1 MKTTAIVCCSV
12 LAVSSMLFLVLHA
25 RTMDEAGRR
34 AKSPVL
40 RPIPVG
46 DPFWKAID
54 NIPGASSP
62 KGTKLELPQEIA
74 EQAFS
79 GTILDHCWDWL
90 QPISAETD
98 GRQIRISIPRLIN
111 KAGKIVHDGSE
122 KVDVW
127 IDLSTR
133 SFMFAPNESESIP
146 TEADLMQIVR
156 VFNPARAHV
165 GTEVPDIEISPA
177 ISVVTIPSIPPY
189 DPESPDWV
197 GPDFNMRYWVDNR
210 SKSVMFCL
218 DGGD

>member
-1 MKTTAIVCCSV
+1 
-12 LAVSSMLFLVLHA
+12 
-25 RTMDEAGRR
+25 MDEAGSH

-40 RPIPVG
+40 SPIPVG
-46 DPFWKAID
+46 NPFWRSLG
-54 NIPGASSP
+54 NTPGAPSP
-62 KGTKLELPQEIA
+62 DGTKRELPQEIA

-98 GRQIRISIPRLIN
+98 GKRIRISLPRLIN
-111 KAGKIVHDGSE
+111 KAGKLVHGGSE
-122 KVDVW
+122 RVDVW
-127 IDLSTR
+127 IDLSAR
-133 SFMFAPNESESIP
+133 SFMFAPNENESIP

-156 VFNPARAHV
+156 AFNPARAPV
-165 GTEVPDIEISPA
+165 GTETPDIEISPA
-177 ISVVTIPSIPPY
+177 ISVVTIPFIPPC

-197 GPDFNMRYWVDNR
+197 GPDFNMRYWIDNR